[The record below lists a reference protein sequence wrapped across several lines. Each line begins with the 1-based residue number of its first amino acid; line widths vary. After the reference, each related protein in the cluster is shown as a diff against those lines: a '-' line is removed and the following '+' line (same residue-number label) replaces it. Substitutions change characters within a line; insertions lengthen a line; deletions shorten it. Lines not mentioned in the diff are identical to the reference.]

1 VPRVLRMPSVSANAT
16 EAVLAEWLV
25 AEATEFA
32 AADALATVETDKA
45 LVDVEADVAGVV
57 LKTLVPAGSQVEVGA
72 PIAVLGAPGEQV
84 DDLPALLREL
94 GVEEVADRPV
104 ERRDV
109 PDGPTSPAQPI
120 SPSEQT
126 GAAEQIERTEPDVDP
141 GSGAPLAEPAELDAP
156 AQGAGPQVADREDAG
171 PVARPAPTRPG
182 GRVFASPLA
191 RKIAR
196 DAGLSIDDIPGT
208 GPKQRILRRD
218 VDAALAARA
227 AAPEPT
233 PAPEPAPATP
243 PRPDPAAGASFEDVP
258 HTRLR
263 RAVADRLA
271 ASKREAPHFYVRT
284 TVRVERLLALRAD
297 LNEALDGEVKVSVND
312 LVVMA
317 VARAHERVPDLN
329 VTWGDDAVRR
339 WHTADIAVAVATDRG
354 LLTPVLRDVGR
365 MSVSTVAAGVRELAG
380 RARQGRLRQDDL
392 EGGSI
397 TVTNLGM
404 FGVEEFAAIINP
416 PHAAILAVGAVR
428 EEPVVEDG
436 RVVPGSLMSLTLSVD
451 HRPVDGVVAARWLA
465 ELTTLLE
472 RPVRLL
478 A

>member
-1 VPRVLRMPSVSANAT
+1 MPRVLRMPGVSANAT

-25 AEATEFA
+25 AEAAAFD

-45 LVDVEADVAGVV
+45 LVDIEAEAAGV
-57 LKTLVPAGSQVEVGA
+57 LLTTLVPAGSQVEVGA

-84 DDLPALLREL
+84 DDLATLLREL
-94 GVEEVADRPV
+94 GVEEASGHPV

-109 PDGPTSPAQPI
+109 PDLPADP
-120 SPSEQT
+120 
-126 GAAEQIERTEPDVDP
+126 AEKVERTDPDVDP
-141 GSGAPLAEPAELDAP
+141 SSAAPLDEPPATGAP
-156 AQGAGPQVADREDAG
+156 AQGVTPSDPEPGGRTA
-171 PVARPAPTRPG
+171 PVRVG

-196 DAGLSIDDIPGT
+196 DAGLSIGDIPGT
-208 GPKQRILRRD
+208 GPKQRVLRRD
-218 VDAALAARA
+218 VDAALAARRTA
-227 AAPEPT
+227 PAPGQEEMPAASAAPSQ
-233 PAPEPAPATP
+233 ARGAT
-243 PRPDPAAGASFEDVP
+243 FEDVP

-263 RAVADRLA
+263 RAVAERLA
-271 ASKREAPHFYVRT
+271 SSKREAPHFYVRT

-297 LNEALDGEVKVSVND
+297 LNEALDGEVKISVND

-317 VARAHERVPDLN
+317 VARTHARVPDLN

-365 MSVSTVAAGVRELAG
+365 MSVSSVAAGVRELAE

-436 RVVPGSLMSLTLSVD
+436 RVVPGSVMSLTLSVD

-465 ELTTLLE
+465 ELTALLE

>member
-1 VPRVLRMPSVSANAT
+1 MARVLRMPSVSANAT

-25 AEATEFA
+25 TESADFGAT
-32 AADALATVETDKA
+32 DALATVETDKA
-45 LVDVEADVAGVV
+45 LVDVEADEPGVV
-57 LKTLVPAGSQVEVGA
+57 LKTLVQAGSQVEVGA

-94 GVEEVADRPV
+94 GVEEAPGRTV

-109 PDGPTSPAQPI
+109 PD
-120 SPSEQT
+120 EQVEPVER
-126 GAAEQIERTEPDVDP
+126 AAPDVDP
-141 GSGAPLAEPAELDAP
+141 GSGAPLAEPAAIDAP
-156 AQGAGPQVADREDAG
+156 ARGAATSDDEVSVPHASGR
-171 PVARPAPTRPG
+171 TG

-218 VDAALAARA
+218 VDAALAARRSA
-227 AAPEPT
+227 QESRPQQEAQPT
-233 PAPEPAPATP
+233 P
-243 PRPDPAAGASFEDVP
+243 GARFEEVP

-263 RAVADRLA
+263 RAVAERLA
-271 ASKREAPHFYVRT
+271 SSKREAPHFYVRT

-297 LNEALDGEVKVSVND
+297 LNEALDGRVKVSVND

-339 WHTADIAVAVATDRG
+339 WHAADIAVAVATDRG

-365 MSVSTVAAGVRELAG
+365 LSVSAVATGVRELAE
-380 RARQGRLRQDDL
+380 RAREGRLRQDDL
-392 EGGSI
+392 EGGTI

-436 RVVPGSLMSLTLSVD
+436 RVIPGSVMSLTLSVD

-465 ELTTLLE
+465 ELTELLE

>member
-1 VPRVLRMPSVSANAT
+1 MARVLRMPSVSANAT

-25 AEATEFA
+25 AEATEFDV
-32 AADALATVETDKA
+32 ADALASVETDKA
-45 LVDVEADVAGVV
+45 LVDVEADAAGVV

-84 DDLPALLREL
+84 ADLPALLREL
-94 GVEEVADRPV
+94 GVEEVAGHAV

-109 PDGPTSPAQPI
+109 PDAPGAPD
-120 SPSEQT
+120 EQV
-126 GAAEQIERTEPDVDP
+126 ERTEPDVDP
-141 GSGAPLAEPAELDAP
+141 GSGAPLAEPAGIDAP
-156 AQGAGPQVADREDAG
+156 AQVVTSSSSASDVRAASPRA
-171 PVARPAPTRPG
+171 G

-208 GPKQRILRRD
+208 GPRHRVLRRD
-218 VDAALAARA
+218 VDAALAALR
-227 AAPEPT
+227 AAPEPVLESVLDSPSAPSRT
-233 PAPEPAPATP
+233 PFA
-243 PRPDPAAGASFEDVP
+243 FEDVP

-263 RAVADRLA
+263 RAVAERLA
-271 ASKREAPHFYVRT
+271 SSKREAPHFYVRT
-284 TVRVERLLALRAD
+284 TIRAERLLALRAE

-329 VTWGDDAVRR
+329 VTWGDEAVRR

-365 MSVSTVAAGVRELAG
+365 LSVSSVATGVRALAE
-380 RARQGRLRQDDL
+380 RARQGGLRQDDL

-428 EEPVVEDG
+428 EEPVVEEG
-436 RVVPGSLMSLTLSVD
+436 RVVAGSVMSLTLSVD

-465 ELTTLLE
+465 ELTALLE

>member
-1 VPRVLRMPSVSANAT
+1 MPS
-16 EAVLAEWLV
+16 
-25 AEATEFA
+25 
-32 AADALATVETDKA
+32 
-45 LVDVEADVAGVV
+45 
-57 LKTLVPAGSQVEVGA
+57 
-72 PIAVLGAPGEQV
+72 
-84 DDLPALLREL
+84 
-94 GVEEVADRPV
+94 
-104 ERRDV
+104 
-109 PDGPTSPAQPI
+109 
-120 SPSEQT
+120 
-126 GAAEQIERTEPDVDP
+126 RT
-141 GSGAPLAEPAELDAP
+141 AC
-156 AQGAGPQVADREDAG
+156 
-171 PVARPAPTRPG
+171 
-182 GRVFASPLA
+182 
-191 RKIAR
+191 
-196 DAGLSIDDIPGT
+196 
-208 GPKQRILRRD
+208 
-218 VDAALAARA
+218 
-227 AAPEPT
+227 
-233 PAPEPAPATP
+233 
-243 PRPDPAAGASFEDVP
+243 
-258 HTRLR
+258 
-263 RAVADRLA
+263 A

-317 VARAHERVPDLN
+317 VASAHERVPDLN

-365 MSVSTVAAGVRELAG
+365 MSVSTLAAGVRELAG
-380 RARQGRLRQDDL
+380 RARQGRLRQADL

-436 RVVPGSLMSLTLSVD
+436 HVVPGSVMSLTLSVD

>member
-1 VPRVLRMPSVSANAT
+1 MPRVLRMPSVSANAT

-25 AEATEFA
+25 PEATEFG

-45 LVDVEADVAGVV
+45 LVDVEADAAGVV
-57 LKTLVPAGSQVEVGA
+57 LKTLVTAGSQVEVGA

-84 DDLPALLREL
+84 GDLPALLREL
-94 GVEEVADRPV
+94 GVEVVSGHPV

-109 PDGPTSPAQPI
+109 PDVPAMPAE
-120 SPSEQT
+120 P
-126 GAAEQIERTEPDVDP
+126 AEQVERTEPDVDP
-141 GSGAPLAEPAELDAP
+141 GSGAPLAEPARIDAP
-156 AQGAGPQVADREDAG
+156 AQVVTPSHAGPGRDSA
-171 PVARPAPTRPG
+171 PVRAG

-196 DAGLSIDDIPGT
+196 DAGLSIADIPGT
-208 GPKQRILRRD
+208 GPKQRVLRRD
-218 VDAALAARA
+218 VDAALEARR

-233 PAPEPAPATP
+233 P
-243 PRPDPAAGASFEDVP
+243 PAAPLTASPAASPAASPVPAATFEDVP

-263 RAVADRLA
+263 RAVADRLT
-271 ASKREAPHFYVRT
+271 ASKRDAPHFYVRT
-284 TVRVERLLALRAD
+284 TIRVERLLDLRAD
-297 LNEALDGEVKVSVND
+297 LNEALDGEVKISVND
-312 LVVMA
+312 LVVKA
-317 VARAHERVPDLN
+317 VALAHAKVPDLN

-365 MSVSTVAAGVRELAG
+365 QSVSAVASGVRDLAE

-416 PHAAILAVGAVR
+416 PQAAILAVGAVR

-436 RVVPGSLMSLTLSVD
+436 HVVPGAVMSLTLSVD

-465 ELTTLLE
+465 ELTALLE